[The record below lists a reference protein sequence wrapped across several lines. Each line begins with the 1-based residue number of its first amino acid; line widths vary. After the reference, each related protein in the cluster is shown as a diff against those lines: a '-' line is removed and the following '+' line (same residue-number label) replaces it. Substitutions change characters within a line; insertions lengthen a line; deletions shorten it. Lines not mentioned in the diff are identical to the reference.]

1 MKYSKSHFQGG
12 RKFSLMCIN
21 ASDKK
26 HQIVM
31 QVLAFRSEKIKPCF
45 YDSKC
50 CSNVFS
56 FYNFWGLKIVIRLL
70 FSFYLRHTKQF

>member
-31 QVLAFRSEKIKPCF
+31 QVLAFRSEEIKQYS

-50 CSNVFS
+50 CGNVFS
-56 FYNFWGLKIVIRLL
+56 FYTFWGLKIVIRMS
-70 FSFYLRHTKQF
+70 FSF

>member
-12 RKFSLMCIN
+12 RKFSLMCTN

-31 QVLAFRSEKIKPCF
+31 QVLAFTSEEIKQCL

-50 CSNVFS
+50 CRNVFS
-56 FYNFWGLKIVIRLL
+56 FCTFRGL
-70 FSFYLRHTKQF
+70 